1 MSDPGE
7 VNQTGGKSRVFFAL
21 WPDRDVRARLHLETQ
36 RLHRLLGGRPTH
48 PDSLHLTLV
57 FVGDV
62 DNGRLPGLANAG
74 ARVKCPPF
82 EMAFD
87 RQACWR
93 HNHIAHLGVAR
104 PPEALFELVEQLSYN
119 LGTAGITF
127 DVRPYKPHITL
138 IRKAD
143 CARFPSRGDEHSN
156 VSASESVGDNP
167 NENPALQ
174 PIRWSARD
182 FVLVR
187 SSLRPGGARYEQL
200 GRWPLL

>member
-1 MSDPGE
+1 MPDPGE

-21 WPDRDVRARLHLETQ
+21 WPGPDVRARLHRETQ
-36 RLHRLLGGRPTH
+36 RLHRLLGGKLTH
-48 PDSLHLTLV
+48 PDTLHLTLV

-62 DNGRLPGLANAG
+62 ENSRLRELADA
-74 ARVKCPPF
+74 AVRVKCPAF
-82 EMAFD
+82 AVVFD
-87 RQACWR
+87 REACWR

-104 PPEALFELVEQLSYN
+104 PPEALFELVEQLSSN
-119 LGTAGITF
+119 LKAAEICF
-127 DVRPYKPHITL
+127 DRRPYKPHITL

-143 CARFPSRGDEHSN
+143 CARFSSRGDETS
-156 VSASESVGDNP
+156 
-167 NENPALQ
+167 NENPALE

-200 GRWPLL
+200 GHWPLL